1 MASERIVKMLNARR
15 DEVFQAW
22 SEPGLI
28 REWMH
33 PGGRQLS
40 DVNMD
45 FSPGGSFRIDLADPS
60 GTLSHMGNFLDIK
73 PPKSLSFTWVPADG
87 RSQPIQVDISF
98 DQVGDATRMTIT
110 HDLMDSGGDGRP
122 VSFHDIASAF
132 SRFVSK

>member
-1 MASERIVKMLNARR
+1 MTSERIVKIVNARR

-40 DVNMD
+40 DVVMD
-45 FSPGGSFRIDLADPS
+45 FSPGGSFRFDLADPS
-60 GTLSHMGNFLDIK
+60 GTLSHIGNFLDIK
-73 PPKSLSFTWVPADG
+73 PPKSLSFTWAPMDG
-87 RSQPIQVDISF
+87 SSQPIQVDVTF

-110 HDLMDSGGDGRP
+110 HDLRNIHEGGKP
-122 VSFHDIASAF
+122 ISFHDIASAF
-132 SRFVSK
+132 ARFVGK